1 MSSRVAPGVRQLIQ
15 IMSVNCGDAYQ
26 VSLGAE
32 QVLDAERC
40 VRAKLNYRLGT
51 ARGRFEPGHVV
62 FS

>member
-1 MSSRVAPGVRQLIQ
+1 
-15 IMSVNCGDAYQ
+15 MSVNCGDAYQ